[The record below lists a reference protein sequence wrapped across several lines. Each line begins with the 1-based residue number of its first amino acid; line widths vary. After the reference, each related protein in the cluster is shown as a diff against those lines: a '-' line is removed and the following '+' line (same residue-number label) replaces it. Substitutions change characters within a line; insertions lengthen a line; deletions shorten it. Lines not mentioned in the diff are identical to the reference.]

1 MIRVRGVTLRV
12 QRLGPDKVLEVFSPR
27 GRLFVR
33 AEGAAA
39 MSRWSGK
46 TEPLLLLDMWIQP
59 ARGTVHRLVRADFR
73 ASYWAL
79 ARDAA
84 GRRLLSG
91 LMEVLREPPAEYP
104 LPQTYRALRL
114 PLAQGSLTPAKLQL
128 FRRCLEEER
137 DRGSISGELLR
148 ALEGGEGP

>member
-27 GRLFVR
+27 GRFFVR
-33 AEGAAA
+33 ADGAAA

-46 TEPLLLLDMWIQP
+46 TEPLLLLDMWVQP

-79 ARDAA
+79 VRDAA
-84 GRRLLSG
+84 GRRAVSG
-91 LMEVLREPPAEYP
+91 LMEILREPPAEYP

-114 PLAQGSLTPAKLQL
+114 LLAQGRLTPGKLQL
-128 FRRCLEEER
+128 LRRCLEEER
-137 DRGSISGELLR
+137 DRGSIPAELWR
-148 ALEGGEGP
+148 ALERQEGL